1 MGIFPGK
8 SKISRAFASVLDV
21 RAFLGSLP
29 RTILYRG
36 GLAMLLACTMICARV
51 AVAQEERPQITPGE
65 RKVPRKKEAG
75 PRALAIVQL
84 TANGKATLIPVTI
97 LVNGKFYDATAYKAN
112 PIPMA
117 LESGT
122 VYEGEHT
129 GNSLGLF
136 TVGSALH
143 SNSVAVQSPWLGTG
157 MWRPAGA
164 EIANKPHAAES
175 VPVGIDT
182 SDGPPRLSKGGSG
195 SNPAAP
201 ASSAPSSSTSPT
213 APSSPT
219 SAPPS
224 GDEPPRLSKGS
235 PPQSGTDGSSG
246 SSQSAPS
253 SPAPKVA
260 DTKPSDAKTSDAK
273 PTDSKADARAQTPAS
288 DSGAGEGNRPRLRR
302 GKPTEA
308 LPEDEIPGYSKPG
321 AAPAA
326 NTGRIAE
333 VKAATGPV
341 QLIPAISDAS
351 GPEPRSYVFEW
362 LKMEE
367 GERREA
373 MTALAKEQVRAYLV
387 AQAKAQISAKPAA
400 AKGAHASV
408 KKGPEPILENAQM
421 IAYDLWGTNQP
432 VFVFAADAHLPPVA
446 AGTAHATTDPGM
458 QYTIMLVART
468 DIYNKLHTLYSGVTD
483 KFHLDIT
490 PRLELIDAVDVDGDG
505 RGELLFKEISDAGTG
520 WVIYRASA
528 DKLWKLFDSLNPE

>member
-1 MGIFPGK
+1 M
-8 SKISRAFASVLDV
+8 
-21 RAFLGSLP
+21 
-29 RTILYRG
+29 
-36 GLAMLLACTMICARV
+36 V
-51 AVAQEERPQITPGE
+51 AAQEERPQITPGE

-84 TANGKATLIPVTI
+84 TANGKASLIPITI
-97 LVNGKFYDATAYKAN
+97 LVNGKFYDATAYKAS

-122 VYEGEHT
+122 VYEGERT

-143 SNSVAVQSPWLGTG
+143 SNSVTVQSPWLGTG
-157 MWRPAGA
+157 LWHPVGT
-164 EIANKPHAAES
+164 EPANKPHTAES
-175 VPVGIDT
+175 VPVGIDK
-182 SDGPPRLSKGGSG
+182 SDEPPRLSRGESAP
-195 SNPAAP
+195 NPTAP
-201 ASSAPSSSTSPT
+201 AST
-213 APSSPT
+213 APPSPPPASSPT

-224 GDEPPRLSKGS
+224 GDEPPRLSKSS
-235 PPQSGTDGSSG
+235 PPLSGADGSSG
-246 SSQSAPS
+246 SSQTSPDA
-253 SPAPKVA
+253 PAPKAAGDTKPADTKSA
-260 DTKPSDAKTSDAK
+260 DTKPTNAKPSDSK
-273 PTDSKADARAQTPAS
+273 PTDSKADNRAQTPAS

-321 AAPAA
+321 AAPPA
-326 NTGRIAE
+326 NAGKIVEA
-333 VKAATGPV
+333 KATMGPV

-362 LKMEE
+362 LKTEE
-367 GERREA
+367 GERRQA

-400 AKGAHASV
+400 AKGSHAPA

-421 IAYDLWGTNQP
+421 IAYDLWGNNQP
-432 VFVFAADAHLPPVA
+432 VFVFAADAHQPPPPG
-446 AGTAHATTDPGM
+446 GTAHAATDPGK

-468 DIYNKLHTLYSGVTD
+468 DIYNNLHTLYSGVTD

-520 WVIYRASA
+520 WVIYRVSA
-528 DKLWKLFDSLNPE
+528 DKVWKLFDSLNPE